1 MEKFIYLRYI
11 LPIVLI
17 TVFAATSAQAQS
29 VLYLKNGSA
38 IKGEIIELNPE
49 ENVKIQTRDGSIF
62 VYGVEDVDHV
72 EKEQQTKQ
80 YYSLVDQYG
89 EIYRHKGQLYLA
101 DGNLE
106 LSNPNTPNVL
116 DPTLSRIYKS
126 AQKQYKNGNTFLYI
140 GFSSLGLSIMN
151 IILSASVSDTYYDY
165 ASSFDSYAFYTTM
178 SLLFALG
185 ADAGI
190 CLGCVFKS
198 IGKHRLEY
206 IKNKYNS
213 GTRNLSAST
222 PTLRFAPAMLTAQHN
237 IGLGASVVLNF

>member
-1 MEKFIYLRYI
+1 MEKFIHLRYI

-49 ENVKIQTRDGSIF
+49 ENVKIQTRDGSLF
-62 VYGVEDVDHV
+62 VYSVEDVDHV

-140 GFSSLGLSIMN
+140 GCGSLGMSIIN
-151 IILSASVSDTYYDY
+151 IILNASLSNYAYDYDYDTYAFF
-165 ASSFDSYAFYTTM
+165 ASM

-213 GTRNLSAST
+213 GTHNLSAST

>member
-1 MEKFIYLRYI
+1 MEKFIHLRYI

-17 TVFAATSAQAQS
+17 AVFAATSAQAQS

-62 VYGVEDVDHV
+62 VYSVEDVDHV
-72 EKEQQTKQ
+72 EKEQHTEQ

-140 GFSSLGLSIMN
+140 GCGSLGMSIIN
-151 IILSASVSDTYYDY
+151 IILNASLSNYAYDYDYDTYAFF
-165 ASSFDSYAFYTTM
+165 ASM
-178 SLLFALG
+178 SLFFALG

-198 IGKHRLEY
+198 IGKHRMEY

-213 GTRNLSAST
+213 GTHNLSAST

>member
-1 MEKFIYLRYI
+1 MEKFIHLRYI

-17 TVFAATSAQAQS
+17 TVFAATSTQAQS

-62 VYGVEDVDHV
+62 VYSVEDVDHV
-72 EKEQQTKQ
+72 EKEQHTEQ

-140 GFSSLGLSIMN
+140 GCGSLGMSIIN
-151 IILSASVSDTYYDY
+151 IILNASLSNYAYDYDYDTYAFF
-165 ASSFDSYAFYTTM
+165 ASM

-213 GTRNLSAST
+213 GTHNLSGNS
-222 PTLRFAPAMLTAQHN
+222 PTLNISPAMLTAQHN

>member
-1 MEKFIYLRYI
+1 MEKFIHLRYI

-38 IKGEIIELNPE
+38 IKGEIVEMNPS
-49 ENVKIQTRDGSIF
+49 ENVKIQTRDGSLF
-62 VYGVEDVDHV
+62 VYSVEDVDHV
-72 EKEQQTKQ
+72 EKEQHTEQ

-140 GFSSLGLSIMN
+140 GCGSLGMSIIN
-151 IILSASVSDTYYDY
+151 IILNASLSNYAYDYDYDTYAFF
-165 ASSFDSYAFYTTM
+165 ASM

-206 IKNKYNS
+206 IKNKYNA